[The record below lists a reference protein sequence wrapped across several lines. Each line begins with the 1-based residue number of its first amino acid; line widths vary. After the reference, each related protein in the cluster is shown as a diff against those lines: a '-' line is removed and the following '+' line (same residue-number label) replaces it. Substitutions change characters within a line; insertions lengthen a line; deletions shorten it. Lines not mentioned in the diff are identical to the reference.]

1 MSRLTLRTALV
12 LLIASPAVLANDP
25 GAALAFSA
33 DDPGLAW
40 GPCPEF
46 MPEGCQITVLN
57 GDPAGPSS
65 DVFFKVPGGSV
76 IPHHWHTSPERMVLV
91 SGELQVSYD
100 GHEAQTLRTGM
111 YAYGP
116 ARLGHSAVCAAGEA
130 CILFISFSAPVDAVP
145 TD

>member
-1 MSRLTLRTALV
+1 MNRFALRTALV
-12 LLIASPAVLANDP
+12 LLLASPA
-25 GAALAFSA
+25 ALAGDTEPALAVSA
-33 DDPGLAW
+33 DDAGLAW
-40 GPCPEF
+40 GPCPDF
-46 MPEGCQITVLN
+46 MPEGCGIAVLH

-91 SGELQVSYD
+91 SGELEVRYD
-100 GHEAQTLRTGM
+100 GQESRTLRAGM

-116 ARLGHSAVCAAGEA
+116 ARLGHSAVCAAGEP
-130 CILFISFSAPVDAVP
+130 CILFISFTAPVDAVP

>member
-1 MSRLTLRTALV
+1 MNQLALRSAFV
-12 LLIASPAVLANDP
+12 LLLASPAALANDP
-25 GAALAFSA
+25 DPALAFSA
-33 DDPGLAW
+33 DDPALAW
-40 GPCPEF
+40 GPCPAF
-46 MPEGCQITVLN
+46 MPEGCGITVLN
-57 GDPAGPSS
+57 GDPAGPAS

-91 SGELQVSYD
+91 SGELQVHYD
-100 GHEAQTLRTGM
+100 GQEPRTLRTGM

-116 ARLGHSAVCAAGEA
+116 ARLGHSAVCAEGEP